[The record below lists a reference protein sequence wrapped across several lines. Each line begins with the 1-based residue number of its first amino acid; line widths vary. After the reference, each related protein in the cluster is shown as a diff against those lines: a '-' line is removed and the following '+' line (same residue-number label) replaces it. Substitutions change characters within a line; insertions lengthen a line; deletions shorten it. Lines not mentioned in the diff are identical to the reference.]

1 MQLFLHTILI
11 SEAFVSE
18 VKKPS
23 HFSMLEVKLWHNKTE
38 TKNVKL
44 AKMIEFIK
52 TPNPRRFNFGNFFY
66 SIILPTAD
74 PKMGNFLLPWVNDEN
89 LGERFP

>member
-38 TKNVKL
+38 TKNVNL
-44 AKMIEFIK
+44 AKMMEFIK

-74 PKMGNFLLPWVNDEN
+74 PKTLYGRN
-89 LGERFP
+89 G